1 MKPVPDKLVV
11 VATGL
16 IEAVTDMVVTS
27 LKPVVMAEVGAAAK
41 GLNEAVMVEAVLGL
55 IVAIARIAAMV
66 AIEAATET
74 ANATVIIDP
83 ASF

>member
-1 MKPVPDKLVV
+1 
-11 VATGL
+11 
-16 IEAVTDMVVTS
+16 
-27 LKPVVMAEVGAAAK
+27 
-41 GLNEAVMVEAVLGL
+41 MVEAVLGL

-83 ASF
+83 AAF